1 MKNLS
6 DQVLWNALKKGD
18 MDAFSVLFKT
28 FYPQLHSY
36 GLKITNNNVALTE
49 DCIQDFFLYIYEHR
63 DNLADLETLKP
74 YLYTSFRRAIIHA
87 TKRAN
92 KSVIHEE
99 VKHGEITFSKE
110 DFVVQQE
117 IDFLKKESVSR
128 LLNELPDRQKEVL
141 FLKYYSN
148 LKVTE
153 ISEVMNINYQSV
165 LNMMHKA
172 IKKMRQSTA
181 LRQLLKE
188 LI

>member
-1 MKNLS
+1 M
-6 DQVLWNALKKGD
+6 
-18 MDAFSVLFKT
+18 
-28 FYPQLHSY
+28 
-36 GLKITNNNVALTE
+36 
-49 DCIQDFFLYIYEHR
+49 
-63 DNLADLETLKP
+63 
-74 YLYTSFRRAIIHA
+74 
-87 TKRAN
+87 
-92 KSVIHEE
+92 
-99 VKHGEITFSKE
+99 
-110 DFVVQQE
+110 VQQE